1 LLVHVLDSIALSSE
15 IFLGDSRSALCL
27 SMLGST
33 SAGLDATLN
42 ESAPHLLYLELAR
55 ELA

>member
-1 LLVHVLDSIALSSE
+1 LSSE

-27 SMLGST
+27 SMFCTT

-42 ESAPHLLYLELAR
+42 KSATHLLYLELAR
-55 ELA
+55 ELT